1 MAENM
6 ARTIPMTVTR
16 RAHSSVARGAGR
28 RLTAEEEQLWATV
41 ARTAKPLRHANHPGG
56 LINHKR
62 PRAEAIQPARRKSAE
77 SSPAAA
83 PRLRPSSTP
92 LAIGW
97 QEKQDVARGRIAIDA
112 RIDLHG
118 MTQAQAHHS
127 LLAFLR
133 RSQQGGAK
141 FVLVITGKG
150 APNALC
156 GERGVLRKQV
166 PLWLGLPEFRNCVL
180 GFGGAHIAHGGDGA
194 LYVRLR
200 KLPG

>member
-1 MAENM
+1 
-6 ARTIPMTVTR
+6 MTGSE
-16 RAHSSVARGAGR
+16 RAHSGMVRPAGR
-28 RLTAEEEQLWATV
+28 RLTAEEEQLWAMV
-41 ARTAKPLRHANHPGG
+41 ARTAKPLRHANHAGG

-62 PRAEAIQPARRKSAE
+62 PRTEAGQPPKRKSAE

-83 PRLRPSSTP
+83 PRLRPSLPP

-97 QEKQDVARGRIAIDA
+97 REKQDVARGRVGIDA

-118 MTQAQAHHS
+118 MTQAEAHQS

-133 RSQQGGAK
+133 RSQQAAAK

-156 GERGVLRKQV
+156 GERGVLRKHV
-166 PLWLGLPEFRNCVL
+166 PLWLGLPEFRSCVL
-180 GFGGAHIAHGGDGA
+180 GFGAAHIGHGGDGA

-200 KLPG
+200 KLRA